1 MKLKE
6 MDREIAEEL
15 GILDEWK
22 KENSKPRQGR
32 FSMEQVR
39 SNAVRVLN
47 VIAPLTQA
55 ERKRVLAHALRLN
68 EV

>member
-6 MDREIAEEL
+6 MDREIAEKL

-22 KENSKPRQGR
+22 QENSKPRQGR

-55 ERKRVLAHALRLN
+55 ERKRVLAHA
-68 EV
+68 

>member
-6 MDREIAEEL
+6 MDREIAEKL
-15 GILDEWK
+15 GILAEWK
-22 KENSKPRQGR
+22 KENRKPRQGR

-39 SNAVRVLN
+39 SNTLRILN
-47 VIAPLTQA
+47 VVAPLSQS